1 MDRTKS
7 IELLNRA
14 VADELSAVHQ
24 YMYFHFHLDDQG
36 FGPLALLYKRT
47 AIEEMMHI
55 ERLAERIL
63 FLKGEVELVPR
74 ACAVEKITEPEKV
87 LAKAVAMEGQSI
99 SDYNEWA
106 KVCAAHS
113 DAQSK
118 QLFESLI
125 ADEERHQDQYEKQM
139 ENIRRFGPSYLALQ
153 AMSAPADAAEGR
165 PGGVARPDAAPR
177 SSASADA
184 TSKSPWIS
192 ISFPG
197 DHQHG
202 P

>member
-14 VADELSAVHQ
+14 VADELAAVHQ

-36 FGPLALLYKRT
+36 FSPLALLFKRT

-55 ERLAERIL
+55 ERLAERVL
-63 FLKGEVELVPR
+63 FLKGEVELVPSVP
-74 ACAVEKITEPEKV
+74 VEKITDPEKV

-99 SDYNEWA
+99 ADYNESA

-125 ADEERHQDQYEKQM
+125 ADEERHQDQYDRQM

-153 AMSAPADAAEGR
+153 AMSAPADAPPKGGAAE
-165 PGGVARPDAAPR
+165 
-177 SSASADA
+177 
-184 TSKSPWIS
+184 
-192 ISFPG
+192 
-197 DHQHG
+197 
-202 P
+202 

>member
-1 MDRTKS
+1 MDRSKS

-63 FLKGEVELVPR
+63 FLKGEVQLVP
-74 ACAVEKITEPEKV
+74 AVPVDKITDPEKV

-99 SDYNEWA
+99 VDYNEAA
-106 KVCAAHS
+106 KVCAAQS

-118 QLFESLI
+118 QLFEALI

-139 ENIRRFGPSYLALQ
+139 DNIRRFGPSYLALQ
-153 AMSAPADAAEGR
+153 AMGSPADAPSGR
-165 PGGVARPDAAPR
+165 PGG
-177 SSASADA
+177 
-184 TSKSPWIS
+184 
-192 ISFPG
+192 
-197 DHQHG
+197 
-202 P
+202 

>member
-7 IELLNRA
+7 IELLNHA
-14 VADELSAVHQ
+14 AADELAAVHQ

-36 FGPLALLYKRT
+36 FGPLALLFKRT

-63 FLKGEVELVPR
+63 YLKGEVELVP
-74 ACAVEKITEPEKV
+74 AGSVQKITDPEKI
-87 LAKAVAMEGQSI
+87 LAKAVAMETQSI
-99 SDYNEWA
+99 ADYNESA

-118 QLFESLI
+118 QLFEALI

-139 ENIRRFGPSYLALQ
+139 DNIRRFGPSYLALQ
-153 AMSAPADAAEGR
+153 AMSAPADAPKGGAAE
-165 PGGVARPDAAPR
+165 
-177 SSASADA
+177 
-184 TSKSPWIS
+184 
-192 ISFPG
+192 
-197 DHQHG
+197 
-202 P
+202 

>member
-7 IELLNRA
+7 IELLNHA
-14 VADELSAVHQ
+14 AADELAAVHQ

-36 FGPLALLYKRT
+36 FGPLALLFKRT

-63 FLKGEVELVPR
+63 YLKGEVELVP
-74 ACAVEKITEPEKV
+74 AEPVQKITDPEKI
-87 LAKAVAMEGQSI
+87 LAKAVAMETQSI
-99 SDYNEWA
+99 ADYNESA

-118 QLFESLI
+118 QLFEALI

-139 ENIRRFGPSYLALQ
+139 DNIRRFGPSYLALQ
-153 AMSAPADAAEGR
+153 AMSAPADAPKGGAAE
-165 PGGVARPDAAPR
+165 
-177 SSASADA
+177 
-184 TSKSPWIS
+184 
-192 ISFPG
+192 
-197 DHQHG
+197 
-202 P
+202 

>member
-14 VADELSAVHQ
+14 VADELAAVHQ

-36 FGPLALLYKRT
+36 FSPLALLFKRT

-55 ERLAERIL
+55 ERLAERVL
-63 FLKGEVELVPR
+63 FLKGEVELVPSVP
-74 ACAVEKITEPEKV
+74 VEKITDPEKV

-99 SDYNEWA
+99 ADYNESA
-106 KVCAAHS
+106 KVCATHS

-139 ENIRRFGPSYLALQ
+139 DNIRRFGPSYLALQ
-153 AMSAPADAAEGR
+153 AMSAPADAPAKGGAAE
-165 PGGVARPDAAPR
+165 
-177 SSASADA
+177 
-184 TSKSPWIS
+184 
-192 ISFPG
+192 
-197 DHQHG
+197 
-202 P
+202 

>member
-1 MDRTKS
+1 MDRKKS
-7 IELLNRA
+7 VDLINAA
-14 VADELSAVHQ
+14 VGDELAAVHQ

-36 FGPLALLYKRT
+36 FGPLALLFKRT

-63 FLKGEVELVPR
+63 FLKGEVQLV
-74 ACAVEKITEPEKV
+74 ASGAVEKITDPEKM
-87 LAKAVAMEGQSI
+87 LAKAVAMESGSVG
-99 SDYNEWA
+99 DYNAAA
-106 KVCAAHS
+106 KACAEAQ

-153 AMSAPADAAEGR
+153 AMGASGEPTTK
-165 PGGVARPDAAPR
+165 PGA
-177 SSASADA
+177 
-184 TSKSPWIS
+184 
-192 ISFPG
+192 
-197 DHQHG
+197 
-202 P
+202 

>member
-14 VADELSAVHQ
+14 AADELAAVHQ

-36 FGPLALLYKRT
+36 FGPLALLFKRT

-63 FLKGEVELVPR
+63 FLKGEVELVPSEP
-74 ACAVEKITEPEKV
+74 VQKITDPEKM

-99 SDYNEWA
+99 IDYNESA
-106 KVCAAHS
+106 KACTTHS

-118 QLFESLI
+118 QLFEALI

-139 ENIRRFGPSYLALQ
+139 DNIRRFGPSYLALQ
-153 AMSAPADAAEGR
+153 AMSAPADAPKGGAAE
-165 PGGVARPDAAPR
+165 
-177 SSASADA
+177 
-184 TSKSPWIS
+184 
-192 ISFPG
+192 
-197 DHQHG
+197 
-202 P
+202 

>member
-1 MDRTKS
+1 MDRTRS

-47 AIEEMMHI
+47 AIEEMMHV

-63 FLKGEVELVPR
+63 FLKGEVELVPSDP
-74 ACAVEKITEPEKV
+74 VQKITEPEGI
-87 LAKAVAMEGQSI
+87 LARAVAMEGQSI
-99 SDYNEWA
+99 VDYNESA
-106 KVCAAHS
+106 RECAAAS

-118 QLFESLI
+118 QLFESLV

-153 AMSAPADAAEGR
+153 AMSAPADAPKGGGAE
-165 PGGVARPDAAPR
+165 
-177 SSASADA
+177 
-184 TSKSPWIS
+184 
-192 ISFPG
+192 
-197 DHQHG
+197 
-202 P
+202 